1 MSTAAKTT
9 DFTLSPSET
18 LEKPPDRADLV
29 FSTTASNRDDLQFP
43 PGYPKRDNDPAEA
56 KENSPDY
63 KPIEGIPV
71 YGMRAVRIHE
81 IIDALLEN
89 NPNADDELVSRAYVF
104 AATAHQGMLRRSGE
118 PYLIHPLAVAW
129 ILTDM
134 RLDAVAVAAGLLHD
148 VVEDTKYTLDDIRR
162 EFGPEVTRIVD
173 GVTKISKLNF
183 SSATERAATNMR
195 KMILAMLTDL
205 RVIMV
210 KLADRLNNMRTLG
223 FMPQEKQVIIA
234 KETLDIFAPLAA
246 RLGIQKIQTE
256 LEDLSFFYLEP
267 QAYIKLRQDIYAGH
281 QDRQKYVEEVK
292 AFLFSRMAEFGIA
305 CEIEGR
311 PKHLFSIWRKMNEQ
325 NLPFEQIF
333 DLVAFRI
340 IVNEVQDCYSALGV
354 IHSIFRPIPGRFKD
368 YISLPKQN
376 GYRSLH
382 TAVVG
387 LNNYRMEIQ
396 IRTKEMHAYAEEGIA
411 AHWRYKEGGHS
422 SQEESQR
429 INSLRS
435 ILAWQDM
442 ADPSSFLNSIR
453 ESLAEQNSIFVYT
466 PQGDVKEL
474 PLGATP
480 LDFAY
485 AIHSDIGNHCGGAK
499 INGIMAN
506 IRQKLNS
513 GDTVE
518 ILTNPKAIPSRDWL
532 RHVASSKA
540 RARIKQW
547 FAAAEKTQAEIFG
560 QDLLVQEMR
569 RRRLKKTRL
578 SKEVLQKLGF
588 ETLDEL
594 NAAVAYGRVS
604 VRRVMETILPELQLE
619 PQSPPQP
626 PKASFPDSQKAIDG
640 ILVKGVDDIFVRYGK
655 CCAPVP
661 GEPIVGFLTHGN
673 GVTIHTTNCKS
684 LIGLDPER
692 FIEVSWDLAGAKEL
706 SYEIYLKVQIRPSK
720 GGLAK
725 IMTTLAEHVADIIE
739 ANTNDAKSG
748 SLLFKVAVENFNQY
762 LDSIKALTDLGNL
775 VARVER
781 FYPDEYG
788 ETEEPVD

>member
-1 MSTAAKTT
+1 MTLPSTPIIPKAEEQPAEVATIAAT
-9 DFTLSPSET
+9 DEEL
-18 LEKPPDRADLV
+18 R
-29 FSTTASNRDDLQFP
+29 FP
-43 PGYPKRDNDPAEA
+43 PGYPERDESEKETKPANFERV
-56 KENSPDY
+56 
-63 KPIEGIPV
+63 EGIPV
-71 YGMRAVRIHE
+71 YSMRAVRIHE
-81 IIDALLEN
+81 IVDSLLEQ
-89 NPNADDELVSRAYVF
+89 NPDADDELVNRAYVF
-104 AATAHQGMLRRSGE
+104 AATAHQGMTRRSGE

-134 RLDAVAVAAGLLHD
+134 RLDATIVAAGLLHD
-148 VVEDTKYTLDDIRR
+148 VVEDTKYTVEDIRR
-162 EFGPEVTRIVD
+162 EFGAEVASVVD
-173 GVTKISKLNF
+173 GLTKISKLNF
-183 SSATERAATNMR
+183 SSATERAASNMR

-205 RVIMV
+205 RVILV

-223 FMPQEKQVIIA
+223 FMPPDKQKTIA
-234 KETLDIFAPLAA
+234 KETLDIFAPLAG

-267 QAYIKLRQDIYAGH
+267 TAYVKLRQDIHAGH

-292 AFLFSRMAEFGIA
+292 TFLTTRMNEFGIA

-311 PKHLFSIWRKMNEQ
+311 PKHLYSVWRKMREQ

-387 LNNYRMEIQ
+387 LKNTRVEIQ
-396 IRTKEMHAYAEEGIA
+396 IRTKQMHAYAEEGIA
-411 AHWRYKEGGHS
+411 AHWRYKEGG
-422 SQEESQR
+422 QLTTEESER
-429 INSLRS
+429 ISSLRS
-435 ILAWQDM
+435 VLSWQDNLS
-442 ADPSSFLNSIR
+442 DPTSFLNSIR
-453 ESLAEQNSIFVYT
+453 ESLAENNNIYVFT

-474 PLGATP
+474 PIGSTP

-485 AIHSDIGNHCGGAK
+485 SVHTDIGNHCGGAK
-499 INGIMAN
+499 VNGLMTN

-518 ILTNPKAIPSRDWL
+518 IIANPAASPSRDWL
-532 RHVASSKA
+532 RHAVSSKA

-547 FAAAEKTQAEIFG
+547 FAAAEKTQAEVFG

-569 RRRLKKTRL
+569 RRRMKKTRL
-578 SKEVLQKLGF
+578 SKEVLRKLGF
-588 ETLDEL
+588 QTLDEL
-594 NAAVAYGRVS
+594 NTAVAYGRVT
-604 VRRVMETILPELQLE
+604 VRQVMETIQPDLPYE
-619 PQSPPQP
+619 P
-626 PKASFPDSQKAIDG
+626 PKPHEPKTLPKEGQKAVDG
-640 ILVKGVDDIFVRYGK
+640 ILVRGVDEIFVRYGK

-673 GVTIHTTNCKS
+673 GVTVHTTSCQS

-692 FIEVSWDLAGAKEL
+692 FIEVSWDQGENKEQT
-706 SYEIYLKVQIRPSK
+706 YEIYLKIQTRPTK
-720 GGLAK
+720 GGLSK
-725 IMTTLAEHVADIIE
+725 IVAVLSAHVVDIIE
-739 ANTNDAKSG
+739 AHTSDAKTGHLS
-748 SLLFKVAVENFNQY
+748 FKVAVRDFGQFQ
-762 LDSIKALTDLGNL
+762 DTVKALTELGGL
-775 VARVER
+775 VERVER
-781 FYPDEYG
+781 DYPEAASEIGDEA
-788 ETEEPVD
+788 TD